1 MGPLYQRQATTIKQT
16 THMGPSS
23 ATPMMLVK
31 NIATRFGDD
40 VGYHTSNMYTP
51 DGEGRIGKHGFDKTL
66 TWEKMLELALKIGA
80 NIIVKPGPNAKW
92 YLKSFPA
99 EAIDD
104 EVKKQAWRRTGRATM
119 WVITTI

>member
-1 MGPLYQRQATTIKQT
+1 MAL
-16 THMGPSS
+16 SS

-40 VGYHTSNMYTP
+40 VGYHNSNMYTP
-51 DGEGRIGKHGFDKTL
+51 DGEGRKGKHGFDKTL
-66 TWEKMLELALKIGA
+66 SWEKMLELALKIGA
-80 NIIVKPGPNAKW
+80 NIIVKAGPNAKW
-92 YLKSFPA
+92 YLKCFPA

-104 EVKKQAWRRTGRATM
+104 EVKKQAWRRTDRATM